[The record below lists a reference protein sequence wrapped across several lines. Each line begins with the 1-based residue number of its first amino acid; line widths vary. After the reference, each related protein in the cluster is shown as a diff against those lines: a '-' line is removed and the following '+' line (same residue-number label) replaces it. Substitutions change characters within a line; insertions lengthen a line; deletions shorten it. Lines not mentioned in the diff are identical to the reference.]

1 MPKNGTSF
9 LDERCPAQNG
19 NAMFMV
25 QFDDI
30 NITSSCVEDSVQIR
44 SRSYRP
50 SKDGKLRQMPSVIQ
64 PGNRK
69 MATDIPSDDEPNK
82 HIYIYTYT
90 HTNIVIFRI
99 NMGRIG
105 SALSFQDLS
114 GQSLR
119 CPAVP
124 YPEKW
129 PSSPHVPLASEDH
142 TLGMEAMPRCANQ
155 DRSMPQFTTSM
166 MRSDLQLGV
175 AFITLSTTI

>member
-1 MPKNGTSF
+1 MLKTPFK
-9 LDERCPAQNG
+9 
-19 NAMFMV
+19 
-25 QFDDI
+25 
-30 NITSSCVEDSVQIR
+30 SVQDR
-44 SRSYRP
+44 TGLPKTGNYDRCHP
-50 SKDGKLRQMPSVIQ
+50 SSNL
-64 PGNRK
+64 
-69 MATDIPSDDEPNK
+69 ATEKWQQTSPVMMNLTN
-82 HIYIYTYT
+82 IYIYTYT

-155 DRSMPQFTTSM
+155 DRSMPQFTTS
-166 MRSDLQLGV
+166 
-175 AFITLSTTI
+175 TNWE

>member
-1 MPKNGTSF
+1 
-9 LDERCPAQNG
+9 
-19 NAMFMV
+19 
-25 QFDDI
+25 
-30 NITSSCVEDSVQIR
+30 
-44 SRSYRP
+44 
-50 SKDGKLRQMPSVIQ
+50 
-64 PGNRK
+64 
-69 MATDIPSDDEPNK
+69 
-82 HIYIYTYT
+82 
-90 HTNIVIFRI
+90 
-99 NMGRIG
+99 MGRIG

-142 TLGMEAMPRCANQ
+142 TLGMDAMPRCANQ

-175 AFITLSTTI
+175 AFITLSTIIWWPYDICSCSYMTMNPDSLPLRNLRLFQVTWITTVDHSKPQLGSQDLPGAGFHLPSITAWASNLWRPKVPQFLDVFG